1 MKIDDLIK
9 WGLGDGDEPLCLL
22 GFWEGSCGTVLE
34 RSMGV
39 GRGSTNYL
47 TRGRDSSSPPP
58 PGFVLVFDGF
68 VWVSARLFEFRRV
81 SVLRGLSF
89 SCPRMCVFRTP
100 LTFGA
105 CIGFRWFWLWIQPV
119 CVVPFRRVFDRLNE
133 LGFGVLIF
141 IGD

>member
-1 MKIDDLIK
+1 MIK
-9 WGLGDGDEPLCLL
+9 WGLEGGDEPLCLL
-22 GFWEGSCGTVLE
+22 GFWESSCGTVLG
-34 RSMGV
+34 RSIVV

-47 TRGRDSSSPPP
+47 TRGRDSSSPHTPC
-58 PGFVLVFDGF
+58 FVLVFDGF
-68 VWVSARLFEFRRV
+68 VWFSARLFGFRRV

-105 CIGFRWFWLWIQPV
+105 WIDIVNVRLCIQPV
-119 CVVPFRRVFDRLNE
+119 CVIPFRRVLDDFKE
-133 LGFGVLIF
+133 LCFGVLML